1 MIKKGAITVDNQN
14 TKAMPSNENNTLEI
28 NQAADLFSQLST
40 DAQDSIIDLIK
51 SLLSGKQ

>member
-1 MIKKGAITVDNQN
+1 MDNQN
-14 TKAMPSNENNTLEI
+14 TKAMPSNEKNTLEI

-40 DAQDSIIDLIK
+40 DAQDAIIDLIK

>member
-1 MIKKGAITVDNQN
+1 VDNQN

-40 DAQDSIIDLIK
+40 DAQDAIIDLIK